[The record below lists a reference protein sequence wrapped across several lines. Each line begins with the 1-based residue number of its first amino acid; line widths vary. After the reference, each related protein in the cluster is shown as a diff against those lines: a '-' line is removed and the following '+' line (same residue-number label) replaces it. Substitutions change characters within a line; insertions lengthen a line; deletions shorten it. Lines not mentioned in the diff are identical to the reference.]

1 MNYIYV
7 LTQEK
12 AIAVFANESAAFS
25 KRMILVADEIQ
36 NIERIKEDKDERSK
50 ILFDTLME
58 FRYKEN
64 VEQIIIAGPRIEEI
78 DNLGESI
85 FGLETE
91 DISTEISPVLNLTYS
106 ICQIGKQYF
115 LKQYSVLNDSPICK
129 EIQNA
134 EMINGYGKLIE
145 LGVPRETALYIYN
158 RVLKER
164 KIDAYDEL
172 KLEKSVRE
180 ILFEQYHNM
189 PQWIQCQLDFLI

>member
-1 MNYIYV
+1 
-7 LTQEK
+7 
-12 AIAVFANESAAFS
+12 
-25 KRMILVADEIQ
+25 
-36 NIERIKEDKDERSK
+36 
-50 ILFDTLME
+50 ME

-106 ICQIGKQYF
+106 ICKVGKRYF

-134 EMINGYGKLIE
+134 EMINGYGKKQYTDPYLDYLSLFLNKVGMNEQNIIFS
-145 LGVPRETALYIYN
+145 PTAPTA
-158 RVLKER
+158 R
-164 KIDAYDEL
+164 KIACYL
-172 KLEKSVRE
+172 AKKK
-180 ILFEQYHNM
+180 
-189 PQWIQCQLDFLI
+189 